1 MDIHRVA
8 ASTQA
13 PNEGP
18 SSKNGHTV
26 QCVYLSTATANELL
40 SGRSSVTF
48 QIYLRRRDTIGVSA
62 YAVRI
67 GGALCFQ
74 PWRGRERNKSSHT
87 SDWPSRRHV
96 KVGVVKRGRDGRTG
110 LVWVRF
116 ACMGKEAG
124 GWEGMWEGNAPARP
138 ARRPGGSYCQRP
150 GAYVCPYPPGSRY
163 VPAHAS
169 RGSSQSELPKG
180 SLPSTTFRHGARLRS
195 FPVAHPAINKLP

>member
-1 MDIHRVA
+1 MDVHRVA

-96 KVGVVKRGRDGRTG
+96 KVGVVRRGRDGRTG

-150 GAYVCPYPPGSRY
+150 GAYVCPYPPGRSVRTRPCKQGLLPIRTAEG
-163 VPAHAS
+163 VPALYNVPTW
-169 RGSSQSELPKG
+169 RPSSFLPCCA
-180 SLPSTTFRHGARLRS
+180 PSD
-195 FPVAHPAINKLP
+195 